1 MTNADVPTIAMEG
14 LIDDPVNPF
23 TGNEINSDYK
33 TENSKQYVIIS
44 KQWSTSKNDGKQFL
58 KSEWATVSGD
68 VRVKE
73 NWDIDTTLS
82 VLPED
87 LTK

>member
-1 MTNADVPTIAMEG
+1 M
-14 LIDDPVNPF
+14 
-23 TGNEINSDYK
+23 
-33 TENSKQYVIIS
+33 S

-58 KSEWATVSGD
+58 KAEWATVSGD
-68 VRVKE
+68 VREKA

-82 VLPED
+82 VLPQD